1 MVHFLQ
7 FKWSSDKYSK
17 VLVLRQYREYNIRGL
32 WTSFF
37 NLGPVLLTWYQFCSL
52 GTCFVNLGPVLLAWY
67 QFCKLGTSFAYL
79 GPVLL
84 TWDQFCL
91 LWIKIRCLVNTMY
104 KLERIKT
111 KIAILLPVIHWWRYD
126 QDEFFL
132 HCMKPLCHMSDKMSE
147 ISTSKIRKND
157 RHTA

>member
-1 MVHFLQ
+1 
-7 FKWSSDKYSK
+7 
-17 VLVLRQYREYNIRGL
+17 LV
-32 WTSFF
+32 
-37 NLGPVLLTWYQFCSL
+37 PVLLTWYQLCSL
-52 GTCFVNLGPVLLAWY
+52 GTSFV
-67 QFCKLGTSFAYL
+67 YL
-79 GPVLL
+79 RPVLL

-91 LWIKIRCLVNTMY
+91 LRIKIRLLVNAIY

-126 QDEFFL
+126 QDELFL

-147 ISTSKIRKND
+147 ISTSKICMND